1 MNRRNLIVLLG
12 GAAVARPIL
21 AQAQPPPGIPR
32 IGVLMGATPSNE
44 APKLGVFREALKQL
58 GYVEGQTIL
67 IEVRYAESQ
76 PDRLGTLAREL
87 VALTPA
93 VIVCVGRQDT
103 VALQAITRTIPIVF
117 IQVHNPVEMG
127 LVAALARPGG
137 NTTGFTQMSADLDSK
152 RLELLHEI
160 APSVSRAA
168 FLVDPVLT
176 PDLAT
181 RFANAE
187 AAAKTLGIALRRL
200 DAATPAELTAALATV
215 DASAGEALL
224 VQNDPMLSGTEA
236 PRIREFALA
245 HRLPA
250 VFEGKVRGEGKCR
263 NRRGCPGELRTR
275 PDRECAACGGLRRQD
290 PEGRQ
295 AGGPAGPA
303 ADQIRAGDQSQ
314 HRQGARPHRPA
325 VNPCP
330 RRRGD

>member
-1 MNRRNLIVLLG
+1 
-12 GAAVARPIL
+12 
-21 AQAQPPPGIPR
+21 
-32 IGVLMGATPSNE
+32 MGATPSNE
-44 APKLGVFREALKQL
+44 APKLGVFREALGKL
-58 GYVEGQTIL
+58 GYIDGQTIL

-76 PDRLGTLAREL
+76 PDRLGMLAREL

-93 VIVCVGRQDT
+93 VIVCVGRQET

-127 LVAALARPGG
+127 LVATLARPGG
-137 NTTGFTQMSADLDSK
+137 NTTGFTQMSAELDSK

-176 PDLAT
+176 PDLAN
-181 RFANAE
+181 RLANAE
-187 AAAKTLGIALRRL
+187 AAAKTLRIALRRL
-200 DAATPAELTAALATV
+200 DAATPAELTAALATI

-250 VFEGKVRGEGKCR
+250 VFEGKGSV
-263 NRRGCPGELRTR
+263 
-275 PDRECAACGGLRRQD
+275 AI
-290 PEGRQ
+290 
-295 AGGPAGPA
+295 AGGALASYGPDLIENARLAAGYVAKILKGAKPADLPVQQPTKFQLVINLKTAQAIGLTIPPGVLDL
-303 ADQIRAGDQSQ
+303 ADEVIE
-314 HRQGARPHRPA
+314 
-325 VNPCP
+325 
-330 RRRGD
+330 